1 MKITKFLSLLLVVS
15 FITSCGLSNMSS
27 KYETVAITVTPP
39 TLQAHAGKV
48 GVTIDASFPEKY
60 FAKSSTV
67 ELTPVLISSKGEN
80 KFKSITIQGEEASGG
95 EATIFYTT
103 GGSFSYQDEMP
114 YTEDMMESTLE
125 LRAVG
130 KSKDEE
136 LVFSPRTIANGVM
149 ATSTRVQNSEDLA
162 FAKSNYEKET
172 ILEESAII
180 YFLVNQSN
188 IRTTEKSDDD
198 ITRLEEFASMGNKTH
213 SIEVKSY
220 ASPEGSVD
228 LNDNVSDKRA
238 ASTLRYAKR
247 ILRKVKLDGFDN
259 NDLYTEISEGEDW
272 EGFNKLMRS
281 SEIKDRRRI
290 TKIVNS
296 VEDLEKRE
304 QAIRDMAEIYDAI
317 EKNVLPQLRKA
328 KITVRSFE
336 PKRTDE
342 EILELAQN
350 NPQELDVKELLYS
363 ASLVEKTNDK
373 VAIFNKAS
381 ELHNDWRGYNN
392 NACLMLS
399 NNKIEQAKDYLNK
412 AKSLDKNAS
421 NVQNNQ
427 AVIAAWEGNLSQA
440 KNLYNK
446 SATQKNKALLD
457 LRSANYKKASRYFKN
472 KNTHNAALAKMLNG
486 QNSTCNENTAACD
499 YLNAISYARSAN
511 ESMLIKSLK
520 TNELSLW
527 FLVPVFL
534 FLAFLSKQVPAT
546 YIFFAALFL
555 TFLHLLH

>member
-67 ELTPVLISSKGEN
+67 EFTPVLISSKGEN
-80 KFKSITIQGEEASGG
+80 KFKPITIQGEEASGG

-103 GGSFSYQDEMP
+103 GGRFSYQDEMP
-114 YTEDMMESTLE
+114 YTNDMMESTLE

-130 KSKDEE
+130 KSKDKE
-136 LVFSPRTIANGVM
+136 LVFAPRTVAKGVM
-149 ATSTRVQNSEDLA
+149 ATSTRVQNTEDLA

-198 ITRLEEFASMGNKTH
+198 IKRLEEFASMGNKTH

-247 ILRKVKLDGFDN
+247 ILKNVKLDGFDN

-317 EKNVLPQLRKA
+317 EKDVLPQLRKA

-363 ASLVEKTNDK
+363 ASLVKETKDK
-373 VAIFNKAS
+373 AAIFNMAS
-381 ELHNDWRGYNN
+381 QLHNDWRGYNN
-392 NACLMLS
+392 TACLMLS
-399 NNKIEQAKDYLNK
+399 NNKIEEAKDYLNK

-421 NVQNNQ
+421 SIQNNQ
-427 AVIAAWEGNLSQA
+427 AVVAAWEGNLSQA

-520 TNELSLW
+520 SAINKDSNYKNEAKIDLEFVNFKNSESFISLI
-527 FLVPVFL
+527 
-534 FLAFLSKQVPAT
+534 K
-546 YIFFAALFL
+546 
-555 TFLHLLH
+555 